1 MGRRPPDRRR
11 PVARL
16 PLFAMSVIAQILN
29 EASDARRQAASPA
42 EQGGAVFVTGP
53 ALPTASPF
61 TPLYLI
67 ERLGLHHGTGEW
79 RVRVHADIFSGAT
92 EIEAMGKAMMALI
105 GDGQTINVRLI
116 T

>member
-1 MGRRPPDRRR
+1 
-11 PVARL
+11 
-16 PLFAMSVIAQILN
+16 MSVIAQILN
-29 EASDARRQAASPA
+29 EAGDAKRQVS
-42 EQGGAVFVTGP
+42 

-61 TPLYLI
+61 TPLYLV

-105 GDGQTINVRLI
+105 GDGQTVNLRLI